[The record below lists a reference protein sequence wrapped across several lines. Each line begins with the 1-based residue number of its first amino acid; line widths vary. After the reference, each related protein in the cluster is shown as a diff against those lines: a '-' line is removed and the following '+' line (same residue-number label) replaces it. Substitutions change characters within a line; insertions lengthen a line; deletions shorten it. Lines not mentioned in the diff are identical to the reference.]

1 MLTCYVRTFFFEILN
16 KVNVAWKSG
25 MNPVMTDGYWKVKEM
40 TRICK
45 SYMLNDDLSRKAEI
59 KRLQLRKK
67 ITWHL
72 LVVEAESPIPYNLC
86 LSSYFFSG
94 KSPIQSSLIEIKSSH
109 YFLT

>member
-45 SYMLNDDLSRKAEI
+45 RYMLK
-59 KRLQLRKK
+59 
-67 ITWHL
+67 
-72 LVVEAESPIPYNLC
+72 
-86 LSSYFFSG
+86 
-94 KSPIQSSLIEIKSSH
+94 
-109 YFLT
+109 